1 MKINELLKN
10 STRIFDDVFL
20 VKSAAKEARLL
31 SSDQIWRGGST
42 IVVKYGSTRYVKIT
56 DGSKTFSD
64 LPKLGQGGGGGGGDA
79 DTLQGQ
85 NGAYYR
91 NRANHTGS
99 QAISTVTGLQT
110 ALNAKADTSSLG
122 TAAAADVEDF
132 ATASQGELAD
142 SAVQPDGLPTWS
154 TISGKPAFVAEGSD
168 AAAARTA
175 LGLGTAATQDTSAF
189 ATSTQGGKA
198 DTAVQTLV
206 EGSNITIDNTDPQNP
221 VISATGELSGTEWG
235 DITGTLSDQTDLNN
249 ALTAKADTSALS
261 GYVPTSRT
269 VNGKALS
276 ANIDLT
282 NTDVGAAATSHTH
295 AAGDVTSGTFDT
307 ERIPDLATSK
317 ITGLDTALS
326 GKLDVGTGTQNSS
339 TFRRGDGTWATPTDT
354 TYSAISQT
362 DIENPASTTAGLIT
376 GQRLSQGIA
385 HKSNNLVTIVGE
397 SGSTLNYGLN
407 HIGLDKVVRTTG
419 GGNKTH
425 TVVPQATTTWPD
437 GAVIQLAT
445 PSSEVT
451 IEAGDGV
458 NIIADQEAP
467 WVIAANTMASIIRLG
482 SNEWILAAKFKE
494 EE

>member
-1 MKINELLKN
+1 MAIRIRNKFQLYEGTHEELTNSRIVFKQTDEIFATDTKKRYFGDGEHEFPDLK
-10 STRIFDDVFL
+10 SID
-20 VKSAAKEARLL
+20 E
-31 SSDQIWRGGST
+31 
-42 IVVKYGSTRYVKIT
+42 
-56 DGSKTFSD
+56 
-64 LPKLGQGGGGGGGDA
+64 GGGGGGGDA

-122 TAAAADVEDF
+122 TAAAADV
-132 ATASQGELAD
+132 G
-142 SAVQPDGLPTWS
+142 
-154 TISGKPAFVAEGSD
+154 
-168 AAAARTA
+168 
-175 LGLGTAATQDTSAF
+175 AF
-189 ATSTQGGKA
+189 ATSTQGSKA
-198 DTAVQTLV
+198 DTAIQSIGQ
-206 EGSNITIDNTDPQNP
+206 GSNITVDNTDPLNP
-221 VISATGELSGTEWG
+221 VISATGELSGTKWG
-235 DITGTLSDQTDLNN
+235 DITGTLSDQTDLSS
-249 ALTAKADTSALS
+249 ALGAKADASSLS

-269 VNGKALS
+269 VNAQALSGNVTLSASDVGAVPTARTVNGKALS
-276 ANIDLT
+276 ANISLT

-295 AAGDVTSGTFDT
+295 AAADVTSGTFDDARIPNLNASKINAGT
-307 ERIPDLATSK
+307 LADARIPSLNASKTNAGTFDAARIPDLATSK

-425 TVVPQATTTWPD
+425 TIVPQGTTAWPD
-437 GAVIQLAT
+437 GSVIQLAT

-451 IEAGDGV
+451 IEAGSGV
-458 NIIADQEAP
+458 NIIASKSAP
-467 WVIAANTMASIIRLG
+467 WVIAANTMATIIRLG
-482 SNEWILAAKFKE
+482 SNEWILAAEFKVE
-494 EE
+494 E